1 MAFKTPAQI
10 EEAMINGGKGR
21 ANQTVLSTLILGFL
35 AGAYIAFGGM
45 LAIRA
50 TATMPAEVWGSL
62 SKFVFG
68 GVFPVGLL
76 LVIVGGADLFTGN
89 CVTVPAALYS
99 GNIKAGGLA
108 KSWILSYIGNF
119 IGSVFVAFFLGY
131 LTGLLMEPVKVD
143 GVITAMPWAANA
155 VKIANAKVGLSFG
168 EAFWRAV
175 GCNWLVC
182 LAVWLAASADDIIG
196 KAIAIWFPIM
206 AFVTIG
212 FEHSVANMA
221 FIPMGI
227 FAGNSAAYQALADAP
242 VLKATWSSMFV
253 NNLLPVTL
261 GNIVGGALFV
271 AGLYYMVY
279 YKGKA
284 APKNVSVGK

>member
-10 EEAMINGGKGR
+10 EEAMINGGKGKV
-21 ANQTVLSTLILGFL
+21 NQTVLSTLILGFL

-62 SKFVFG
+62 SKFIFG

-99 GNIKAGGLA
+99 GNIKVSGLA

-155 VKIANAKVGLSFG
+155 VKIANAKVALSFG

-212 FEHSVANMA
+212 FEHSIANMA

-227 FAGNSAAYQALADAP
+227 FTGNSAAYQALADAP
-242 VLKATWSSMFV
+242 VLKATWSNMFL

-271 AGLYYMVY
+271 AGLYYIVY
-279 YKGKA
+279 YKGKS
-284 APKNVSVGK
+284 APKNVSIGK

>member
-21 ANQTVLSTLILGFL
+21 TNQTVLTTLILGFL

-50 TATMPAEVWGSL
+50 TATLPAEVWGSL
-62 SKFVFG
+62 SKFIFG

-99 GNIKAGGLA
+99 GDIKVGGLA

-119 IGSVFVAFFLGY
+119 IGSVFIAFFLGH
-131 LTGLLMEPVKVD
+131 LTGLMMEAVRVD
-143 GVITAMPWAANA
+143 GVVTAMPWAANA
-155 VKIANAKVGLSFG
+155 VKIANAKVALSFG

-182 LAVWLAASADDIIG
+182 LAVWLAASADDIMG

-227 FAGNSAAYQALADAP
+227 FSGSSPAYQALADAP
-242 VLKATWSSMFV
+242 VLKATWSNMMV
-253 NNLLPVTL
+253 NNLIPVTL

-279 YKGKA
+279 YKGKTT
-284 APKNVSVGK
+284 PKDVSVGK